1 MARILA
7 VDDNPSS
14 LEYARLTLESEGHEV
29 RTAKDGVEALLAI
42 EDELPELIVTDL
54 QMPKLDGM
62 GLLSRVRQRWSHLP
76 VIVVSVQEDVALV
89 VDAIRHGA
97 QNYVLKPFSPEAIAS
112 AVTKALVA
120 HPTNEV
126 EPETAAS
133 QIRGKSP
140 ELVEVRHLVALAA
153 RCDVNLLIT
162 GETGTG
168 KEVVSRAV
176 HMSGKFADKPFIAHN
191 CAATPHELFESH
203 FFGHKKGSFTGA
215 IQDHVG
221 LIETADGGVLF
232 LDELNSMAPEHQ
244 AKLLRVIDDGEVRR
258 VGMQESKRVTVRF
271 FAALN
276 QPPDEMIQAG
286 KLREDLYYRLRGIEF
301 HLPPLRDRR
310 EDITE
315 LAQHFLPDDAAG
327 FTHEAL
333 DVLAAHNWP
342 GNVRELKNVVQSAL
356 VFAGEAK
363 IEAQHLNLRAGA
375 SAPKPATGETLATAG
390 MTLKEIEQS
399 AIMGALEAA
408 GGNKAKAAQALGIDR
423 STLWRKLSAMGLL
436 DKDDEGKKKD

>member
-14 LEYARLTLESEGHEV
+14 LEFARLTLEAEGHEV
-29 RTAKDGVEALLAI
+29 RTAKDGVEGLLAV
-42 EDELPELIVTDL
+42 EEELPDLIVTDL

-62 GLLSRVRQRWSHLP
+62 GLLSRVRQRWSDLP

-89 VDAIRHGA
+89 VEAIRQGA
-97 QNYVLKPFSPEAIAS
+97 QNYVLKPFSPEAISS

-120 HPTNEV
+120 RPTASTSKV
-126 EPETAAS
+126 EPESAAS
-133 QIRGKSP
+133 EIRGRSP
-140 ELVEVRHLVALAA
+140 ALVEVRHLVALAA

-176 HMSGKFADKPFIAHN
+176 HKGGKFADKPFIAHN

-215 IQDHVG
+215 VQDHVG
-221 LIETADGGVLF
+221 LIEAADGGVLF

-258 VGMQESKRVTVRF
+258 VGTQEEKRVTVRF
-271 FAALN
+271 FAAMN
-276 QPPDEMIQAG
+276 QPPEELIRSG

-301 HLPPLRDRR
+301 HLPPLRERR
-310 EDITE
+310 EDIAE
-315 LAQHFLPDDAAG
+315 LAEHFLPEGAPG
-327 FTHEAL
+327 FTREAL
-333 DVLAAHNWP
+333 EALEAHDWP

-356 VFAGEAK
+356 VFAGDGE
-363 IEAQHLNLRAGA
+363 IEVAHLNLRAAA
-375 SAPKPATGETLATAG
+375 STPKPAADETTATTG
-390 MTLKEIEQS
+390 MTLKELEQS
-399 AIMGALEAA
+399 AILRALEEA

-423 STLWRKLSAMGLL
+423 STLWRKLSAMGLA
-436 DKDDEGKKKD
+436 DK

>member
-14 LEYARLTLESEGHEV
+14 LEYARLTLEAEGHEV
-29 RTAKDGVEALLAI
+29 RTAKDGVEALLAV
-42 EDELPELIVTDL
+42 EAAPPDLIVTDL

-62 GLLSRVRQRWSHLP
+62 GLLSRVRQRWGQLP

-89 VDAIRHGA
+89 VDAIRQGA
-97 QNYVLKPFSPEAIAS
+97 QNYVLKPFSPEAISS
-112 AVTKALVA
+112 AVSKALVA
-120 HPTNEV
+120 RPASQHI
-126 EPETAAS
+126 EPESAAS
-133 QIRGKSP
+133 EIKGQSP
-140 ELVEVRHLVALAA
+140 GLVEVRHLVALAA

-176 HMSGKFADKPFIAHN
+176 HRGGKFADKPFIAHN

-215 IQDHVG
+215 VSDHTG
-221 LIETADGGVLF
+221 LIEAADGGVLF

-258 VGMQESKRVTVRF
+258 VGTRNEKRVTVRF

-276 QPPDEMIQAG
+276 QPPDQMIREG

-301 HLPPLRDRR
+301 HLPPLRERR
-310 EDITE
+310 EDIPE
-315 LAQHFLPDDAAG
+315 LASHFLPEGSSG
-327 FTHEAL
+327 FTREAL
-333 DVLAAHNWP
+333 DVLAAHSWP

-356 VFAGEAK
+356 VFAGEGE
-363 IEAQHLNLRAGA
+363 IEPTHLHLR
-375 SAPKPATGETLATAG
+375 STGEESGARAPADEGAAGPG
-390 MTLKEIEQS
+390 MTLKELERN
-399 AIMGALEAA
+399 AILGALEAA
-408 GGNKAKAAQALGIDR
+408 GGNKAKAARALGIDR
-423 STLWRKLSAMGLL
+423 STLWRKLTSMGIV
-436 DKDDEGKKKD
+436 ENEPE